1 MQCICIIYMGIRVR
15 PTITGLASER
25 HGPMP
30 VVIETLTK
38 EERVCHNVGSEP
50 SIHFR
55 LGDCNIHVARSNQN
69 LQTAMLQ
76 CLETTVG
83 TDQSESWRC

>member
-1 MQCICIIYMGIRVR
+1 MQCVCAIYVGIRVR
-15 PTITGLASER
+15 QTITGLASER

-55 LGDCNIHVARSNQN
+55 LGDRNIHVVRFNQN
-69 LQTAMLQ
+69 LQTAILH
-76 CLETTVG
+76 CLETIVS
-83 TDQSESWRC
+83 TDQSES